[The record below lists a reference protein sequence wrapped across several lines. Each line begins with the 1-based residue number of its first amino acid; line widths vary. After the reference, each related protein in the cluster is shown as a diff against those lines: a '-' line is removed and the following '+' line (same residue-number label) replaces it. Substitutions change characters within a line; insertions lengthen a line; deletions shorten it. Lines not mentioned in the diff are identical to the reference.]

1 MEIPEMLHYVS
12 RFLFILKL
20 RLIAKWSELIYE
32 VYFVC
37 PCLSVYFASNLQRQ
51 RGENS
56 KELSDSSVA

>member
-1 MEIPEMLHYVS
+1 MCSSLY
-12 RFLFILKL
+12 ILKL
-20 RLIAKWSELIYE
+20 RAMPEQPELRYE

-37 PCLSVYFASNLQRQ
+37 PCLSVYLTSNLQRQ

>member
-1 MEIPEMLHYVS
+1 MCHVS
-12 RFLFILKL
+12 LFILKL

-37 PCLSVYFASNLQRQ
+37 PRLSVYFASNLQRQ